1 MVLAYLSAPIIHD
14 TLRKDDFCSTV
25 IGTMED
31 NGVTVFAPQLLAARE
46 PNLIYRRDVEH
57 VRMCDLLIAEVS
69 SPSLGVGME
78 IMLAI
83 ELMKPVL
90 MFLQSNSERVSKMV
104 LGAEGKVL
112 FRYES
117 LKEVDQ
123 VLRSFDAENLIVQ
136 KCTACDSQVAEV
148 LEDKTRCIACGHT
161 GRNPV
166 V

>member
-14 TLRKDDFCSTV
+14 ALRKDDFCSTV
-25 IGTMED
+25 IEALEE

-46 PNLIYRRDVEH
+46 PSLIYRRDVEH
-57 VRMCDLLIAEVS
+57 VRLCDLLIAEVS

-83 ELMKPVL
+83 ELRKPVL
-90 MFLQSNSERVSKMV
+90 MFLQSNSEQVSKMV

-112 FRYES
+112 FRYMF

-136 KCTACDSQVAEV
+136 GCSDCDSQVAEV

-161 GRNPV
+161 NRSPV

>member
-25 IGTMED
+25 IGAMED
-31 NGVTVFAPQLLAARE
+31 NGVTVFAPQQLEAAE
-46 PNLIYRRDVEH
+46 PDLIYRRDVKQ
-57 VRMCDLLIAEVS
+57 VRICDLLIAEVS

-90 MFLQSNSERVSKMV
+90 MFLQSNSNRISKMV
-104 LGAEGKVL
+104 LGADGKVL
-112 FRYES
+112 FRYQS

-123 VLRSFDAENLIVQ
+123 VLHSFDAENLIVQ

-148 LEDKTRCIACGHT
+148 LEDKTRCISCGHT

>member
-14 TLRKDDFCSTV
+14 TLRKDDFCSIV
-25 IGTMED
+25 IEAMED
-31 NGVTVFAPQLLAARE
+31 NGVTVFAPQLMEAHE
-46 PNLIYRRDVEH
+46 PGFIYSRDIEH

-90 MFLQSNSERVSKMV
+90 MFLQSNSDRISKMV
-104 LGAEGKVL
+104 LGADGKVL
-112 FRYES
+112 FRYKS

-123 VLRSFDAENLIVQ
+123 VLRSFDAESLIVH
-136 KCTACDSQVAEV
+136 KCAACDSQVAEI
-148 LEDKTRCIACGHT
+148 LDDKTRCIACGHT
-161 GRNPV
+161 GRNSV